1 MSQLPTS
8 SALWATARGAVA
20 LDPFLV
26 LGIVDLPAGATAN
39 GGEPFMGDRLL
50 KKATEMAEAG
60 AGMLDLG
67 IPGHLPSP
75 PVSEEE
81 ELDRVIPALRA
92 LVTHGGLP
100 VSVNTRRSSVAR
112 VALEEGAAVIHD
124 VSGLSFDPRLV
135 EVVASSSAGLL
146 LMHLTA
152 DPEGRLGGG
161 YGDLLM
167 EVVVEL
173 GEATQTAVDAG
184 IDPSRIALDPG
195 IGFGGSPG
203 RSLASI
209 REMGLLSE
217 AGFPV
222 VLGPTPEAAA
232 TAGAPAPGESL
243 LAEAV
248 VSALAWERGV
258 RIFRVR
264 HVEAVTR
271 ALTLV
276 RQMVEDDPVAE
287 AVQQAAAQMALG
299 DAEPDPP
306 ARG

>member
-1 MSQLPTS
+1 MSQLSTS
-8 SALWATARGAVA
+8 SAVWATARGAVA

-26 LGIVDLPAGATAN
+26 LGIVDLPPGATAN
-39 GGEPFMGDRLL
+39 GGEPLMGDRLL
-50 KKATEMAEAG
+50 REAARMADAG

-81 ELDRVIPALRA
+81 ELDRVIPALRT
-92 LVTHGGLP
+92 LVTRVDLP
-100 VSVNTRRSSVAR
+100 VSVNTRRSSVALA
-112 VALEEGAAVIHD
+112 ALEEGAAVIHD

-135 EVVASSSAGLL
+135 EVVAASSAGLL

-152 DPEGRLGGG
+152 DPEGRVGGG

-209 REMGLLSE
+209 RELGLLSE

-222 VLGPTPEAAA
+222 VLGPTPEAAL
-232 TAGAPAPGESL
+232 TAGAPAPGGNL

-264 HVEAVTR
+264 QVEAVTR

-287 AVQQAAAQMALG
+287 AVQQAAAEMAPG
-299 DAEPDPP
+299 DAEPDAP